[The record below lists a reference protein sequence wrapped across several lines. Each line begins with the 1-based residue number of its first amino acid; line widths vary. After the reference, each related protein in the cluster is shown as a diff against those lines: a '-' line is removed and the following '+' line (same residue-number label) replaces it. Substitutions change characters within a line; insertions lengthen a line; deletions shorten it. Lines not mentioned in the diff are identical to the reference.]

1 MKEAEKRK
9 EEVEKEA
16 DKIRKEEKEEKERE
30 LEKKL
35 ENCLKERKEYLEGWQ
50 RERADFL
57 NYKKEQEKISKE
69 IFQKFKEELI
79 KNFLIILDNFDLIL
93 KEENLKNLN
102 EEIIK
107 GLLLIKSQFL
117 DVLKKEGL
125 KEIEVREGDK
135 FNPEIHEAVI
145 LEEKGEEKKD
155 RVIEVLVK
163 GYLLDGK
170 VIRPAK
176 VKVGK

>member
-9 EEVEKEA
+9 EEIEKET
-16 DKIRKEEKEEKERE
+16 DETKKEESKEEKRE

-35 ENCLKERKEYLEGWQ
+35 ESCLKERKEYLEGWQ

-57 NYKKEQEKISKE
+57 NYKKEQEKINKE
-69 IFQKFKEELI
+69 LFQKFKEKLI

-125 KEIEVREGDK
+125 KEIEVQEGDR

-145 LEEKGEEKKD
+145 LEEKEGRKKD
-155 RVIEVLVK
+155 EIIEVLVK
-163 GYLLDGK
+163 GYFLNGK

>member
-1 MKEAEKRK
+1 MKETEKRK

-16 DKIRKEEKEEKERE
+16 DKIREEEREEKKRE

-35 ENCLKERKEYLEGWQ
+35 ESCLKERKEYLEGWQ

-57 NYKKEQEKISKE
+57 NYKKEQEKINKE
-69 IFQKFKEELI
+69 LFQKFKEELI
-79 KNFLIILDNFDLIL
+79 KNFLIVLDNFDLIL

-125 KEIEVREGDK
+125 KEIEVQEGDR

-145 LEEKGEEKKD
+145 LEEKEGRKKD
-155 RVIEVLVK
+155 KIIEVLVK
-163 GYLLDGK
+163 GYFLNGK
-170 VIRPAK
+170 VIRPTK